1 MGEMP
6 LLTMNPL
13 RMSGLAAARRR
24 SLGMAGLV
32 TAALMGASLVTAM
45 SAGPALA
52 QAPNPAPGVTMGAA
66 APRASSVFLAYTG
79 TNGAVY
85 LRNEINGSVTG
96 LGGRLIGGPAVSQ
109 ARTGLA
115 VFGRGT
121 DNALWWI
128 HQTAGGTWSRWQSLG
143 GVITSQPGAAAGVAV
158 EFGPLIVLARG
169 ADGALWYR
177 VQGTGGSWS
186 AWRSFGGVLLAGTG
200 PAAVS
205 AVGNL
210 TVAVTGT
217 NHQVWLFGP
226 LGMQVYGFIDFGGR
240 TNSTPGI
247 ANNSPRVNAQFPVI
261 VFARGTD
268 NALWYKQTILPI
280 GNPAGWTPLGGRL
293 TSGPA
298 AATVPAGKTYVFA
311 LGTDNL
317 PWMRNGVWPI
327 LGPWARA

>member
-1 MGEMP
+1 MS
-6 LLTMNPL
+6 LLAMKPRRL
-13 RMSGLAAARRR
+13 PGLPGARRR
-24 SLGMAGLV
+24 SHRTAALV
-32 TAALMGASLVTAM
+32 MAALMGGSLAAAMAAS
-45 SAGPALA
+45 PALA

-66 APRASSVFLAYTG
+66 APQASSVFLAYTG
-79 TNGAVY
+79 TDGAVY
-85 LRNEINGSVTG
+85 LRNEINGRVTG
-96 LGGRLIGGPAVSQ
+96 LGGRLIGGPAVTQ
-109 ARTGLA
+109 AGTRLA

-128 HQTAGGTWSRWQSLG
+128 HQTSGGSWSSWQSLG
-143 GVITSQPGAAAGVAV
+143 GVITSQPGAATGVAV
-158 EFGPLIVLARG
+158 RFGPLIVLARG

-177 VQGTGGSWS
+177 VQGTGGGWS
-186 AWRSFGGVLLAGTG
+186 AWQSLGGALLAGTG

-205 AVGNL
+205 ALGNL

-226 LGMQVYGFIDFGGR
+226 LGMQVYGFINFGGR

-247 ANNSPRVNAQFPVI
+247 ASNSPRRNIQFPVI

-268 NALWYKQTILPI
+268 NALWYKQSILPI
-280 GNPAGWTPLGGRL
+280 GNPAAWASLGGVL

-298 AATVPAGKTYVFA
+298 AATVPTGATYVFV

-317 PWMRNGVWPI
+317 PWTRNGVWPI
-327 LGPWARA
+327 LSPWTRA